1 MVDNIQI
8 TQTEIDYGGR
18 AVPRRWSAATRLLGS
33 RVQIPLRAWMF
44 FPCVLFVGYGPL
56 RRADYSCRQLQIFR
70 LHVRKLD

>member
-44 FPCVLFVGYGPL
+44 FPCVLFVGYGPHDEL
-56 RRADYSCRQLQIFR
+56 ITHADNYRFF
-70 LHVRKLD
+70 VYM